1 MRRKHFQIS
10 VVLNLKK
17 CKICEHGFIGIQMDL
32 LVFRMDLLVFREF
45 IDLQE
50 FKSVSMDLLA
60 SRSLLAFRSLLTS
73 RGFIVFLFVLGL
85 SWLLIGFS

>member
-32 LVFRMDLLVFREF
+32 LVFREF
-45 IDLQE
+45 I
-50 FKSVSMDLLA
+50 
-60 SRSLLAFRSLLTS
+60 
-73 RGFIVFLFVLGL
+73 GFQGVY
-85 SWLLIGFS
+85 

>member
-17 CKICEHGFIGIQMDL
+17 CKICEHGFIGIQIDL
-32 LVFRMDLLVFREF
+32 LVSREF

-60 SRSLLAFRSLLTS
+60 SRSLLTS

>member
-1 MRRKHFQIS
+1 MRRKHFQII

-17 CKICEHGFIGIQMDL
+17 CKICEHGFIGIQ
-32 LVFRMDLLVFREF
+32 MDLLVFREF

-60 SRSLLAFRSLLTS
+60 SRSLLTS